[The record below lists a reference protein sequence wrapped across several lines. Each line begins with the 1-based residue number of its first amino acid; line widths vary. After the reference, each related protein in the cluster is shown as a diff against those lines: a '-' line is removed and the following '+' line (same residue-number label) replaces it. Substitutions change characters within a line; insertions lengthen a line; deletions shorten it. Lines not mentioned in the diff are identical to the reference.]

1 MTEEQKYQVESEEI
15 DLIDY
20 ARVLIKRKWAMFS
33 IVLIAVIAAGIFS
46 FLAPKV
52 YKIETVLEI
61 GSIGDGTAAVIEDPA
76 QVVEKLKGDSYGV
89 LVRENL
95 NISEEKYPKKSV
107 DNPIGTTLVK
117 ITINS
122 SNTQQAKS
130 ILEEI
135 ITLII
140 DEHNKKIETNTVL
153 IAENI
158 KTVEEK
164 IKLTQSDIEK
174 TKNKIGP
181 IDGNIIRIE
190 NKIRFAGEEKQNL
203 EAKVEALQKVLV
215 YQQDPGTQFALFDTK
230 EKLANKKQEIEN
242 LYLEI
247 NDLKSGKEDLGVK
260 INSMKSSIEGLNSE
274 INSLKASL
282 GNVRPTKVI
291 KEPTVS
297 ETPVSPRLLLNMAI
311 AGVLGLFLG
320 LFFVFFLEWLEKNKQ
335 RL

>member
-1 MTEEQKYQVESEEI
+1 MAEEQKYQVESEEI
-15 DLIDY
+15 DLVDY
-20 ARVLIKRKWAMFS
+20 ARVLIKRKWAMLS
-33 IVLIAVIAAGIFS
+33 MVLLAVIAAGIFS
-46 FLAPKV
+46 LLSPKV
-52 YKIETVLEI
+52 YKTDTVLEVGQFD
-61 GSIGDGTAAVIEDPA
+61 GSIIEDPA
-76 QVVEKLKGDSYGV
+76 QVVEKIRGDSYGV
-89 LVRENL
+89 LVRKNL
-95 NISEEKYPKKSV
+95 NIPEEKYPKKSV
-107 DNPIGTTLVK
+107 DNPEGTRLVK
-117 ITINS
+117 IAINS

-140 DEHNKKIETNTVL
+140 EEHNKKIETNRVL

-181 IDGNIIRIE
+181 IDLDIARIE
-190 NKIRFAGEEKQNL
+190 NKIKFVEEEKQNL

-230 EKLANKKQEIEN
+230 EKLAGKKQEIEN

-247 NDLKSGKEDLGVK
+247 NSLRSGKEDLGVR
-260 INSMKSSIEGLNSE
+260 INSLKSAIESFNSE
-274 INSLKASL
+274 INSLRASL
-282 GNVRPTKVI
+282 NDIRPTQAI
-291 KEPTVS
+291 KEPTIS
-297 ETPVSPRLLLNMAI
+297 AEPVSPRLLLNMAI
-311 AGVLGLFLG
+311 AGVLGLFFG
-320 LFFVFFLEWLEKNKQ
+320 LFFAFFREWFEKNKQ